1 MMTLHTLLDRIK
13 LMLGVTDRDELLTE
27 IIRLTAMPVIS
38 YIKQDTLPNELE
50 WIVVELA
57 VARYNRLGAEGYT
70 EEKNDNIQN
79 RYEENTLEKYIPFL
93 DTWIENHTEAIDNT
107 PKVRFF

>member
-1 MMTLHTLLDRIK
+1 MMMLHTLLDRIK

-38 YIKQDTLPNELE
+38 YIKQDNLPYELE

-79 RYEENTLEKYIPFL
+79 RYEENTLDKYIPFL
-93 DTWIENHTEAIDNT
+93 DAWIEKNTEAVDNS